1 MSDIQPDRDGDKS
14 DKRSKLAE
22 DLFIIL
28 CIVTLWPTI
37 LNWRNPFWEYLL
49 YVALVGLVVIFF
61 RRLKRFRQASEELDE

>member
-1 MSDIQPDRDGDKS
+1 MSDIQPDQNGE
-14 DKRSKLAE
+14 KRAKLAE

-28 CIVTLWPTI
+28 CIITLWPTI

-61 RRLKRFRQASEELDE
+61 RRFKRFRQASQELDE